1 MADEKGKKGNNP
13 RDNVKPQTEYIS
25 KYNYELREGLKI
37 QKEINENVLKYNDY
51 MKEGIKRSEEII
63 AYKKIQE
70 KIATQLEKLELDK
83 NSATGDELDKIK
95 AVIKEKKE
103 ELLITEK
110 KINNLELENKILAKN
125 VKEVSK
131 FKRITGQIGGDIKSL
146 AQGAMK
152 VKGFIDQWAPFAA
165 QKAIKTSA
173 MQMGILRKDAGGFES
188 SLRNISSRTNEFG
201 VNIEQIAE
209 MQSAYS
215 DELGR
220 TVMLSEEAGV
230 NMGALAKV
238 TGLGAD
244 GIGRAVGEMDTFG
257 YAAESAGKFIEQ
269 SMMDATSMGLNS
281 TKVVK
286 NITGNLKLLNKY
298 RFKDGAKGLANM
310 ANSTTKMG
318 VNMEMAAGFAD
329 KLFDI
334 EGAVEMSSQLQ
345 VMGGEWSKLAD
356 PFKLMY
362 MARNDMDGLTDS
374 VINATKATS
383 KFNAKTGEFDISSLN
398 MQVLKKVAESTG
410 MQFEDLVQSAK
421 KAAKFAKIKEQIS
434 YNIDPKTE
442 KFMENTAE
450 LDKNGRAKIMVEF
463 GKEPKYLS
471 QLTESD
477 KQILKKRAEEKES
490 AVDRAKQA
498 VTFDEMFTNLVNQ
511 FKETL
516 LPALEVLTDVLKP
529 VFTELTKAIGDK
541 GFRET
546 LTKFVTGIGE
556 KLKMVIDFFTK
567 NPAIGI
573 GITAGLGIA
582 FETVKWYLYGRMLGS
597 GFLSITNGRGGGFS
611 SKMASGGYTRG
622 ANGQITPMSFGQ
634 KAMGQNVLGGKL
646 AMGTMGSMVAGA
658 GLGLAGAGLDY
669 GRSKMANPESGL
681 GKAAGIGSSA
691 LKGAGMG
698 MMFGPWGAAIGGVL
712 GGLYGAYDEFVAKSD
727 EAKKAANST
736 NKPEEYGTN
745 MGDGIV
751 RFHPNDK
758 FMKVND
764 STMIAG
770 TNVNGNKD
778 LARSISGVM
787 SPQPVSSSVGA
798 PGSLNISF
806 DELKLNGVIEL
817 KIDNQ
822 LSKSLGENLIKDPQF
837 IRNLSLMINKSI
849 SQNNN
854 MVQNA
859 SGTKK

>member
-1 MADEKGKKGNNP
+1 
-13 RDNVKPQTEYIS
+13 
-25 KYNYELREGLKI
+25 
-37 QKEINENVLKYNDY
+37 
-51 MKEGIKRSEEII
+51 
-63 AYKKIQE
+63 
-70 KIATQLEKLELDK
+70 
-83 NSATGDELDKIK
+83 
-95 AVIKEKKE
+95 
-103 ELLITEK
+103 
-110 KINNLELENKILAKN
+110 
-125 VKEVSK
+125 
-131 FKRITGQIGGDIKSL
+131 
-146 AQGAMK
+146 
-152 VKGFIDQWAPFAA
+152 
-165 QKAIKTSA
+165 
-173 MQMGILRKDAGGFES
+173 
-188 SLRNISSRTNEFG
+188 
-201 VNIEQIAE
+201 
-209 MQSAYS
+209 
-215 DELGR
+215 
-220 TVMLSEEAGV
+220 
-230 NMGALAKV
+230 
-238 TGLGAD
+238 
-244 GIGRAVGEMDTFG
+244 
-257 YAAESAGKFIEQ
+257 
-269 SMMDATSMGLNS
+269 
-281 TKVVK
+281 
-286 NITGNLKLLNKY
+286 
-298 RFKDGAKGLANM
+298 
-310 ANSTTKMG
+310 
-318 VNMEMAAGFAD
+318 MEMAAGFAD

-383 KFNAKTGEFDISSLN
+383 TFNAKTGEFDISSLN

-529 VFTELTKAIGDK
+529 VFIELTKAIGDK

-546 LTKFVTGIGE
+546 LTKFVAGIGE
-556 KLKMVIDFFTK
+556 KIKMVVDFFTK
-567 NPAIGI
+567 NPALGI

-582 FETVKWYLYGRMLGS
+582 FEGVKWLLYGQMLGT
-597 GFLSITNGRGGGFS
+597 GFLSVTKGGMTGS
-611 SKMASGGYTRG
+611 LLGKKN
-622 ANGQITPMSFGQ
+622 ANGSSGIG
-634 KAMGQNVLGGKL
+634 
-646 AMGTMGSMVAGA
+646 GSMGRTFGKVGKFGAGA
-658 GLGLAGAGLDY
+658 GGGAISGALQSIDSFSE
-669 GRSKMANPESGL
+669 GRTGE
-681 GKAAGIGSSA
+681 GIGKIA
-691 LKGAGMG
+691 
-698 MMFGPWGAAIGGVL
+698 GGVL
-712 GGLYGAYDEFVAKSD
+712 GGALGTLLDPFMGPFGTMLGAQLGTMAGGAIGGMFDDE
-727 EAKKAANST
+727 
-736 NKPEEYGTN
+736 KPINTQKENDAVIEFN
-745 MGDGIV
+745 
-751 RFHPNDK
+751 PKDK

-770 TNVNGNKD
+770 TNENGNAK
-778 LARSISGVM
+778 LANTLNGGIVGSLLGGPIGGLLGSLAGSMRT
-787 SPQPVSSSVGA
+787 QPVSSSVGA